1 MKKDWIED
9 GEIVYVRSGDKWRNL
24 IDKYTLVLNYSY
36 YSEYEYTW
44 YSDDDVFLCWKH
56 FNNFNEIF
64 SVKIDLYCTTGV
76 NIYSPMKYF
85 NVYGLSKVR
94 QVDREKKIP
103 LVNYNTKNPHIVANN
118 VSRTEMFF
126 LTGGCALMKRRFL
139 KFMIES
145 LAKQQSKLDYINENI
160 DDGNGFADAYISH
173 CFNKNLPYNIKV
185 HKGFINCEYDIYKTY
200 CKLKGYDLNKK
211 YNNNDFSVCRN
222 LDNNVHI
229 DIFHL
234 NSIKQ
239 DNKTYYDLSSFGNS
253 NTLITEKEK
262 NEMEPFQKIEFEG
275 HYFNVPNNAQHI
287 LCKKYNKSIGI
298 EGKLKN
304 GTYYIDKKSN
314 DGFDKPNNVIKG
326 ALYVDDDLKI
336 KEMS

>member
-1 MKKDWIED
+1 MKKKLKNIILIGLFIVSIVFIGILLIYFNKNSKPYLVSDENSLNCDNIKLLDNQTRIYNTFDNYIHPHEKFKED
-9 GEIVYVRSGDKWRNL
+9 KFGEKMDKSTQRKELLNIL
-24 IDKYTLVLNYSY
+24 I
-36 YSEYEYTW
+36 
-44 YSDDDVFLCWKH
+44 H
-56 FNNFNEIF
+56 FNNACEKMNVKMYLGLGTLLGAYRHKGFIPWDDDIDTTIF
-64 SVKIDLYCTTGV
+64 EEYKDTIHS
-76 NIYSPMKYF
+76 
-85 NVYGLSKVR
+85 
-94 QVDREKKIP
+94 E
-103 LVNYNTKNPHIVANN
+103 
-118 VSRTEMFF
+118 E
-126 LTGGCALMKRRFL
+126 
-139 KFMIES
+139 
-145 LAKQQSKLDYINENI
+145 
-160 DDGNGFADAYISH
+160 
-173 CFNKNLPYNIKV
+173 FNKNLPKNIKV
-185 HKGFINCEYDIYKTY
+185 QKGFINCEYDIYKTY

-275 HYFNVPNNAQHI
+275 HYFNAPNNTQYI

>member
-1 MKKDWIED
+1 MKKCLIGIVGCEEYRKTRFEWMKKYSLDYLDNNLFDIKYFIGNSDLKKDWIED

-36 YSEYEYTW
+36 YSEYAYTW

-126 LTGGCALMKRRFL
+126 LTGGGALMKRRFL

-173 CFNKNLPYNIKV
+173 CFNKNLPYRKENYTLEGKKFILGENVLDNFEDNVISYHSAYLSSEETFKKV
-185 HKGFINCEYDIYKTY
+185 AIDYEQS
-200 CKLKGYDLNKK
+200 LNK
-211 YNNNDFSVCRN
+211 V
-222 LDNNVHI
+222 
-229 DIFHL
+229 
-234 NSIKQ
+234 
-239 DNKTYYDLSSFGNS
+239 
-253 NTLITEKEK
+253 
-262 NEMEPFQKIEFEG
+262 
-275 HYFNVPNNAQHI
+275 
-287 LCKKYNKSIGI
+287 
-298 EGKLKN
+298 
-304 GTYYIDKKSN
+304 
-314 DGFDKPNNVIKG
+314 
-326 ALYVDDDLKI
+326 
-336 KEMS
+336 